1 MLKGIILGILIA
13 FLLGVV
19 GIYSYFAGGH
29 APVATKAPEMPFEH
43 KLAHMAQD
51 AYLDKLPHT
60 KSPVPEDETNFLA
73 GAKVYKEHCAVCH
86 GLPGEPKTAIAD
98 GMFPPPPQLF
108 RGTGVTDDEA
118 WETYWKVSGGIR
130 MTGMPAFSDH
140 LGETKMWQ
148 VSVLLKNA
156 DKISPAVKAELAN
169 GVVEATPP
177 ASTTPAAVTP
187 PAPATTTPA
196 QATPT
201 PHTN

>member
-1 MLKGIILGILIA
+1 MLKGVVLGILLG
-13 FLLGVV
+13 FLLVFFGV
-19 GIYSYFAGGH
+19 YYYFSSGR

-43 KLAHMAQD
+43 KLAHIAQH

-60 KSPVPEDETNFLA
+60 PPLVPEDEKNFIE

-86 GLPGEPKTAIAD
+86 GLPGEPKTAVAD
-98 GMFPPPPQLF
+98 GMFPDPPQLF

-118 WETYWKVSGGIR
+118 WETYWKVANGIR

-148 VSVLLKNA
+148 VSVLVKNA

-169 GVVEATPP
+169 PVV
-177 ASTTPAAVTP
+177 SI
-187 PAPATTTPA
+187 
-196 QATPT
+196 ATPT
-201 PHTN
+201 SALPQSTAPNPSLPAQSTTAPPHN